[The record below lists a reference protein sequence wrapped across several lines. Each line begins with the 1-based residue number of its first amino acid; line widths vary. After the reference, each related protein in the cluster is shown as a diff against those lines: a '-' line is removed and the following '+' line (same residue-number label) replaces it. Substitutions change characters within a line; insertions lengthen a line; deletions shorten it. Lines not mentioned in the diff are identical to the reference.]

1 MSKYMHGILRK
12 STLIIC
18 LIEQKSLINF
28 HTVDSFL
35 NWNMKQHGANISVD
49 PENAKVAT
57 RKVAKQS
64 TDGARTEQGFSK
76 GRHVFEFQFN
86 DRPWGSHCSI
96 GVCSASSNLHISGYY
111 YYYINY
117 LRFIMI
123 KTL

>member
-1 MSKYMHGILRK
+1 MHGILRK

-18 LIEQKSLINF
+18 LIGQKSLINF

-64 TDGARTEQGFSK
+64 TDGQEQNKDFRKADMYLS
-76 GRHVFEFQFN
+76 FN
-86 DRPWGSHCSI
+86 LMTDHGEAT
-96 GVCSASSNLHISGYY
+96 VV
-111 YYYINY
+111 
-117 LRFIMI
+117 
-123 KTL
+123 